1 MIIATHQNILVVL
14 PHHQH
19 DALGLCQVSIVDHVE
34 ALWGVLLVGLKNI
47 GLKKVPTFEDHVD
60 LILEGFTTTM

>member
-34 ALWGVLLVGLKNI
+34 ALWGVLLVGLKKI
-47 GLKKVPTFEDHVD
+47 LLKKIPTFVDHVD